1 MEVTEF
7 VVDRVHLP
15 ESADL
20 SSIVYLKE
28 KNGDR
33 ELPILIG
40 LSEAQS
46 IMMVLQGIKSPRP
59 MTHDLIVS
67 LIKAFGL
74 EVERIVINDLKDNTY
89 YARIILSDESKNTMY
104 SIDARPSDSIAIAL
118 RVRAPI
124 FISEYVLKKA
134 LYLEENR

>member
-1 MEVTEF
+1 LEVTEF